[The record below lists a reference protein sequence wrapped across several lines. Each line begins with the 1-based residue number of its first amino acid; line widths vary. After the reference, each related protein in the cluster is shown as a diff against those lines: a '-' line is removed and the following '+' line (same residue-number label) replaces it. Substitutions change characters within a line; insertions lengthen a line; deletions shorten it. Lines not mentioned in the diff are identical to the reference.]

1 LFLRAVNQR
10 KEITLNHVA
19 LMASVVLVVVLALAL
34 AREVKLRRA
43 LQRLLKQLLS
53 FWRNRDEK
61 PVARRSDSADDDD
74 DDGRGLR

>member
-1 LFLRAVNQR
+1 MRAVHQR

-19 LMASVVLVVVLALAL
+19 LTASVVLVVVLTLAL
-34 AREVKLRRA
+34 AREVRLRRA

-61 PVARRSDSADDDD
+61 PVARRGDADADDDAD
-74 DDGRGLR
+74 DDGGLH